1 MAFYQNV
8 MYYIWNSGTK
18 FVQIPDFTT
27 QLAIKKIVGNRIQY
41 DFNIPFLICFTF
53 HKSSLIL
60 YFRENTFLCEYL
72 PHTGPNMPKL
82 SEYLWSLATVSR
94 TSKKGNKE
102 TFSITINYYLIFE
115 VWDISV
121 IVEKIKDKKMHRG
134 VKKSHLH
141 LVIVFTS
148 LPF

>member
-1 MAFYQNV
+1 MGSYLNLWFCKTVAFYQNV

-18 FVQIPDFTT
+18 FVQIPNFTT

-94 TSKKGNKE
+94 TSKKREQRNIFNHHKLP
-102 TFSITINYYLIFE
+102 SYLWGLGHIGYSRE
-115 VWDISV
+115 N
-121 IVEKIKDKKMHRG
+121 
-134 VKKSHLH
+134 
-141 LVIVFTS
+141 
-148 LPF
+148 